1 MENNAV
7 LGQKYAYA
15 TMSLVLG
22 ILSFVNFLGMEKGI
36 LAIVFGAMALRSLP
50 QPALGPR
57 RAWARLG
64 LAFGALQIVV
74 IVAIV
79 AFNWETLL
87 DVIRH
92 LERLGEGR

>member
-36 LAIVFGAMALRSLP
+36 LAIVFGAMALKALP

-57 RAWARLG
+57 RAWAKLG
-64 LAFGALQIVV
+64 LVFGALQIVLIV
-74 IVAIV
+74 LIVAL
-79 AFNWETLL
+79 NWERLL
-87 DVIRH
+87 EGIRY
-92 LERLGEGR
+92 LERMSEGR